1 MRATP
6 ELNGI
11 EWRKSSYSGGNQGD
25 ACVEVGVGVPGVVPV
40 RDSKDPQGPVLTFTP
55 SAWTAFLA
63 EARDFSWHKSSYSGG
78 DQGSECVEVGV
89 GAPGVVPVRDSK
101 DPQGP
106 VLTFTPSAWT
116 AFVTSVRD
124 GGLPAR

>member
-11 EWRKSSYSGGNQGD
+11 EWRKSG
-25 ACVEVGVGVPGVVPV
+25 
-40 RDSKDPQGPVLTFTP
+40 
-55 SAWTAFLA
+55 
-63 EARDFSWHKSSYSGG
+63 YSGG

-89 GAPGVVPVRDSK
+89 GVPGVVPVLSFA
-101 DPQGP
+101 PA
-106 VLTFTPSAWT
+106 AWA

-124 GGLPAR
+124 GGLPVR